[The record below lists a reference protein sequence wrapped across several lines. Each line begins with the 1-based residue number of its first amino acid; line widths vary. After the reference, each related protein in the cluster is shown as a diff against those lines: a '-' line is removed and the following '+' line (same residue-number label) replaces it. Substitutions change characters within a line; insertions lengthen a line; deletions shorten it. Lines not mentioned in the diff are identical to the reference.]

1 MKEALFIKKTI
12 IEKLPNEWANT
23 KLSCKWLNITYLCK
37 NEEEDNKQKQN
48 SWYCGVNFYRRFV
61 LDKTHNNNKQKNVDV
76 KDKPYTQHNQIV
88 FFQNP
93 NTNSNGN

>member
-37 NEEEDNKQKQN
+37 NEEEENKQKQN

-61 LDKTHNNNKQKNVDV
+61 LDKTHNNNKQRKKRGRKRQTIHTTQSNCILP
-76 KDKPYTQHNQIV
+76 KPEHK
-88 FFQNP
+88 F
-93 NTNSNGN
+93 